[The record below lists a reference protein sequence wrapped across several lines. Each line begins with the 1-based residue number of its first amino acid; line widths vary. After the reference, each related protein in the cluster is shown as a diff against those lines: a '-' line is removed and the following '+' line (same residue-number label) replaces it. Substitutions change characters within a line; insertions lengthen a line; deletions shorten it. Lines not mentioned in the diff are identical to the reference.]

1 MSTQVSVALRCA
13 SFLHELKTPW
23 PFFRAKRLRQKH
35 SNCDHTIKKT
45 INVNIFKCQGPRP
58 ESKAVPKPPLATTTP
73 DVKADRVNK
82 EIEVEMGD
90 KMEVDQGAASPAK
103 VVEAAAPSF

>member
-1 MSTQVSVALRCA
+1 M
-13 SFLHELKTPW
+13 
-23 PFFRAKRLRQKH
+23 
-35 SNCDHTIKKT
+35 
-45 INVNIFKCQGPRP
+45 
-58 ESKAVPKPPLATTTP
+58 PKPPLATTTP

>member
-1 MSTQVSVALRCA
+1 MDTKEKRAQKLTALCDDLQSLNA
-13 SFLHELKTPW
+13 SMLKCLHPKE
-23 PFFRAKRLRQKH
+23 
-35 SNCDHTIKKT
+35 S
-45 INVNIFKCQGPRP
+45 PRP
-58 ESKAVPKPPLATTTP
+58 ESKAMPKPPLATTTP